1 MAVAVEVGG
10 RRDDAQDRVGSLRQV
25 VDALGHGFRS
35 GSSLSGSSIA
45 SSWPLP
51 LDRKTRPINAAPSST
66 DRPTPAAVAM
76 IMWMEIGRASC
87 RERVVQYES
96 ISAVAVALQKNKN
109 SLDKSKY
116 P

>member
-51 LDRKTRPINAAPSST
+51 LDRKTRPIHAAPSST

-76 IMWMEIGRASC
+76 IMWRASASPTAT
-87 RERVVQYES
+87 RAQRRAPPTPPTEPRATPQ
-96 ISAVAVALQKNKN
+96 NT
-109 SLDKSKY
+109 